1 MTDTL
6 TQPAD
11 ALGRHH
17 GADRTRADH
26 PPDTAPPADIA
37 DPSGALSIH
46 DAAVEA
52 RRAGEFDRAASLFA
66 AAAATTR
73 DSRNRLDLQIR
84 QACCLLSVDRSAEA
98 AALASDVAHHARA
111 DGHLVELADALGI
124 MVDHFVREGRLAEAS
139 HLLSEAL
146 DVLDRL
152 PDTPA
157 AYQVTHNLAATHEHS
172 GFFEAAID
180 LFQRAL
186 DLATCREDQCFTR
199 ASMTSAFHFAAARA
213 TDPEERE
220 RLLHAGL
227 DAAAAIECESNEL
240 LTTCAA
246 LAHSSMMLARIGRY
260 EAALDHAARCRTV
273 ASGHGLVEDEMFATA
288 AESIA
293 EWRLRR
299 DPMVLG
305 KVTNTLRVAE
315 RLGHIDILAV
325 LQDVE
330 TEILWTLGRYD
341 EARRALEHH
350 LESARHRMATEQRVR
365 WAHVRLG
372 VEHRKVSMLSAT
384 DPLTGLRNR
393 RHLEAV
399 LPDLLASA
407 DQLCVAIV
415 DLDGFKQVNDQHGY
429 ALGDSVIREVAAI
442 LEQSCRRDDTVA
454 RLGGDEF
461 VVVLRGADGDEG
473 HHVLERLRA
482 TVAAH
487 VFVGVPADLPLS
499 ASIGVVAITRDQP
512 RDVAGVL
519 AEAGTALRH
528 SKRNGRNRVTFSD
541 AP

>member
-1 MTDTL
+1 MTDTRAIRL
-6 TQPAD
+6 DTVRLDDETRPTPDQGAQVVGQPPTAD
-11 ALGRHH
+11 L
-17 GADRTRADH
+17 DDIRTM
-26 PPDTAPPADIA
+26 
-37 DPSGALSIH
+37 
-46 DAAVEA
+46 AVEA
-52 RRAGEFDRAASLFA
+52 RRTGEFERAAALFGTA
-66 AAAATTR
+66 ASASR
-73 DSRNRLDLQIR
+73 DSRTRLDLQIR
-84 QACCLLSVDRSAEA
+84 QACCLLSVDRSADA

-111 DGHLVELADALGI
+111 DGHLVELADALGVQ
-124 MVDHFVREGRLAEAS
+124 VDHYVKVGRLAEAS
-139 HLLSEAL
+139 HLLSEAI

-152 PDTPA
+152 PDSPD

-172 GFFEAAID
+172 GFYEAAIT
-180 LFQRAL
+180 LFERAL
-186 DLATCREDQCFTR
+186 ALADTAEDRCFTR
-199 ASMTSAFHFAAARA
+199 ASMTSAYHFAAARA
-213 TDPEERE
+213 TDPEECE
-220 RLLHAGL
+220 RLLVAGL
-227 DAAAAIECESNEL
+227 DAAAAIECDSNEL

-260 EAALDHAARCRTV
+260 EDALDHAARCRAVT
-273 ASGHGLVEDEMFATA
+273 AGRGLVEDEMFATA

-299 DPMVLG
+299 DPIVLG

-315 RLGHIDILAV
+315 HLRHLDILAV

-330 TEILWTLGRYD
+330 IEILWTLGRYD
-341 EARRALEHH
+341 EARRTLENH
-350 LESARHRMATEQRVR
+350 LESARHRMATEQLVR

-372 VEHRKVSMLSAT
+372 VDHRKVSILSTT
-384 DPLTGLRNR
+384 DPLTGLHNR
-393 RHLEAV
+393 RHLEHV
-399 LPDLLASA
+399 LPDLFASA
-407 DQLCVAIV
+407 DALCVAIV

-461 VVVLRGADGDEG
+461 VIVLRGADAHEG

-499 ASIGVVAITRDQP
+499 ASIGVVALQRDQR

-519 AEAGTALRH
+519 AEAGAALRQ
-528 SKRNGRNRVTFSD
+528 SKRGGRNRVTFS
-541 AP
+541 ACA